1 MSYHDVAASK
11 LQAGHVVNRDDF
23 AKAAKMLAEQVGAP
37 KRERCSLGCPKKRR
51 KLAHTFLVWDYRY
64 KRLKLAQLL
73 GQLGVFLTSALLV
86 KPLAVR
92 ELWWSECP
100 KRRP

>member
-23 AKAAKMLAEQVGAP
+23 AKAAKLLAEQVGAP
-37 KRERCSLGCPKKRR
+37 KREWCSLGCPKKRR
-51 KLAHTFLVWDYRY
+51 KLAHTCTFQLWDYRY

-73 GQLGVFLTSALLV
+73 GQLGVFLYTPPPGL
-86 KPLAVR
+86 
-92 ELWWSECP
+92 
-100 KRRP
+100 